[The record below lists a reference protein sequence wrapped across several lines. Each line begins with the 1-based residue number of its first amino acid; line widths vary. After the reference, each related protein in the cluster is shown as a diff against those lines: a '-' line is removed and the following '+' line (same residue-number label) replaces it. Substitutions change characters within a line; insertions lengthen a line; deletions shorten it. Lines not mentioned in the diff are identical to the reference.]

1 MRLGPPSFAVLQ
13 HRRLL
18 ATVLASR
25 GAAVA
30 STALAARHRR
40 WVLSRGAASVAAATA
55 AAPALGTGE
64 ALVEVERKLFLTDA
78 HRSKLL
84 AELQVLKQVRLVD
97 TYYDGPDHA
106 VTLRD
111 WWLRQR
117 GATWELKVAW
127 TRGQA
132 GKSTQSYEEVTEPA
146 AIMRQLRGAGLI
158 HVVAEGAATP
168 MADGEL
174 GQQLAAA
181 LEAADF
187 QPFARVIT
195 ERTSLQ
201 AGSEEVSA
209 RGVAAL
215 QVDLDVV
222 TFDSSL
228 AERGMEG
235 ADGEVPFVVAEVEVL
250 VPKCQD
256 AVMLAEK
263 AIEDFINAKGL
274 QDAPKAYSKLL
285 EYMLRFRPTHVA
297 ALGVAGV
304 LPDVAKLRQLQTRA
318 AALRG

>member
-127 TRGQA
+127 TRGA
-132 GKSTQSYEEVTEPA
+132 GWQEY
-146 AIMRQLRGAGLI
+146 
-158 HVVAEGAATP
+158 AE
-168 MADGEL
+168 L
-174 GQQLAAA
+174 
-181 LEAADF
+181 
-187 QPFARVIT
+187 
-195 ERTSLQ
+195 
-201 AGSEEVSA
+201 
-209 RGVAAL
+209 
-215 QVDLDVV
+215 
-222 TFDSSL
+222 
-228 AERGMEG
+228 
-235 ADGEVPFVVAEVEVL
+235 
-250 VPKCQD
+250 
-256 AVMLAEK
+256 
-263 AIEDFINAKGL
+263 
-274 QDAPKAYSKLL
+274 
-285 EYMLRFRPTHVA
+285 
-297 ALGVAGV
+297 
-304 LPDVAKLRQLQTRA
+304 
-318 AALRG
+318 